1 MADPTSTLSWDAF
14 PDATSYEVQIK
25 NLGGTVV
32 SGPDDVGNVTST
44 SLGDLMA
51 GVADGNYTAQVRA
64 EVGAFVTDWSEALSF
79 TWSNLYPGT
88 VTGLAIV

>member
-32 SGPDDVGNVTST
+32 ADDDVGNVTST

-64 EVGAFVTDWSEALSF
+64 VVGAFVTDWSSPLSF